1 MKIYNIEE
9 GYGSRELGFNLI
21 LDFLRYIGASYQF
34 MFFIMAV
41 VMQILVYNIIKR
53 YNYSVW
59 ISVFIYYCISPFYI
73 ATFNGMRQYLAI
85 AVFIVALKYI
95 EQKKIFKYIMLV
107 SSLITVLGLAFV
119 VGILYHYFQGQLMGE
134 LKKEAVYISRGVES
148 TGTDY
153 LKKLNDEDSRI
164 TYVDESGKVIYDN
177 EANVESMDNHGH
189 RKEIREAEING
200 EGADERMSSTL
211 SEKTMYYAVRL
222 ENGNVLR
229 VSSNQASVWMLLL
242 QLLPPF
248 AAVLILML
256 LLSGVFASR
265 LSGKVV
271 EPLNGLDLEHP
282 DENDAYDEVQ
292 PLLSKIGRQSRQIRL
307 QLEAARR
314 QQKEFSIITENMQ
327 EGLLV
332 IDRYTMVLSVNSSV
346 GKLLKVKEIKTG
358 ESVYLLNRSEEFRG
372 VVGQVLEGKHE
383 NKILRLD
390 GSEIQVIANPVTREN
405 KTEGAVILLVDVT
418 EKVEREQLRRE
429 FSANVSHELKTPL
442 TSISGFAEIMQDGFV
457 KDEDVK
463 VFAGRI
469 YKEAQRLIRLVGD
482 VIRISR
488 LDEGGLPYQW
498 EKLDL
503 YSLTHDIFSTLHE
516 AAEKQEVHMYMEGG
530 STVLDTVSTIMEEVL
545 YNVCDNAVKY
555 NRRGGEVFVRLK
567 DGEDAVRVNV
577 RDTGIGIPKEDQERI
592 FERFYRVD
600 KSHSKEI
607 GGTGLG
613 LSIVKHGVK
622 TLNGRLWLNS
632 EPGQGTEIIMEFP
645 KHHME
650 EEAAE

>member
-1 MKIYNIEE
+1 
-9 GYGSRELGFNLI
+9 
-21 LDFLRYIGASYQF
+21 
-34 MFFIMAV
+34 
-41 VMQILVYNIIKR
+41 
-53 YNYSVW
+53 
-59 ISVFIYYCISPFYI
+59 
-73 ATFNGMRQYLAI
+73 
-85 AVFIVALKYI
+85 
-95 EQKKIFKYIMLV
+95 MLV

-119 VGILYHYFQGQLMGE
+119 VGILYHYFQGQLMDE
-134 LKKEAVYISRGVES
+134 LKKEAVYIARGVES
-148 TGTDY
+148 AGTDY
-153 LKKLNDEDSRI
+153 LQQLNDEDSRI

-248 AAVLILML
+248 VAVLILML

-271 EPLNGLDLEHP
+271 EPLNELDLEHP
-282 DENDAYDEVQ
+282 EENDAYDEVQ
-292 PLLSKIGRQSRQIRL
+292 PLLSKIGRQNRQIRL

-346 GKLLKVKEIKTG
+346 GKLLKVKEVKTG
-358 ESVYLLNRSEEFRG
+358 ESVYLLNRSEEFRD
-372 VVGQVLEGKHE
+372 VVCQVLEGKHE
-383 NKILRLD
+383 DKVLRLD

-530 STVLDTVSTIMEEVL
+530 STVLDTVPMIMEEVL

-632 EPGQGTEIIMEFP
+632 ELGQGTEIIMEFP

-650 EEAAE
+650 KEAAE

>member
-1 MKIYNIEE
+1 M
-9 GYGSRELGFNLI
+9 S
-21 LDFLRYIGASYQF
+21 
-34 MFFIMAV
+34 
-41 VMQILVYNIIKR
+41 
-53 YNYSVW
+53 
-59 ISVFIYYCISPFYI
+59 
-73 ATFNGMRQYLAI
+73 
-85 AVFIVALKYI
+85 
-95 EQKKIFKYIMLV
+95 KKIFKYIMLV

-248 AAVLILML
+248 AVVLILML

-530 STVLDTVSTIMEEVL
+530 STVLDTIPMIMEEVL

-555 NRRGGEVFVRLK
+555 NHRGGEVFVRLK

-632 EPGQGTEIIMEFP
+632 EPGQGTEIIMEFS

-650 EEAAE
+650 KKAAE

>member
-1 MKIYNIEE
+1 M
-9 GYGSRELGFNLI
+9 S
-21 LDFLRYIGASYQF
+21 
-34 MFFIMAV
+34 
-41 VMQILVYNIIKR
+41 
-53 YNYSVW
+53 
-59 ISVFIYYCISPFYI
+59 
-73 ATFNGMRQYLAI
+73 
-85 AVFIVALKYI
+85 
-95 EQKKIFKYIMLV
+95 KKIFKYIMLV

-119 VGILYHYFQGQLMGE
+119 VGILYHYFQGQLMDE

-148 TGTDY
+148 AGTDY
-153 LKKLNDEDSRI
+153 LQQLNDEDSRI

-282 DENDAYDEVQ
+282 EENDAYDEVQ
-292 PLLSKIGRQSRQIRL
+292 PLLSKISRQSRQIRL

-346 GKLLKVKEIKTG
+346 GRLLKVKEIKTG
-358 ESVYLLNRSEEFRG
+358 ESVYLLNRSEEFRD

-383 NKILRLD
+383 DKVLRLD

-405 KTEGAVILLVDVT
+405 KIEGAVILLVDVT

-498 EKLDL
+498 EKLDI

-530 STVLDTVSTIMEEVL
+530 STVLDTVPTIMEEVL

-600 KSHSKEI
+600 KSHSREI

-650 EEAAE
+650 KEAAE

>member
-1 MKIYNIEE
+1 M
-9 GYGSRELGFNLI
+9 S
-21 LDFLRYIGASYQF
+21 
-34 MFFIMAV
+34 
-41 VMQILVYNIIKR
+41 
-53 YNYSVW
+53 
-59 ISVFIYYCISPFYI
+59 
-73 ATFNGMRQYLAI
+73 
-85 AVFIVALKYI
+85 
-95 EQKKIFKYIMLV
+95 KKIFKYIMLV

-119 VGILYHYFQGQLMGE
+119 VGILYHYFQGQLMDE

-148 TGTDY
+148 AGVDY
-153 LKKLNDEDSRI
+153 LQQLNAEDSRI

-248 AAVLILML
+248 VAVLILML

-282 DENDAYDEVQ
+282 EENDAYDEVQ

-346 GKLLKVKEIKTG
+346 GRLLKVKEVKTG
-358 ESVYLLNRSEEFRG
+358 ESVYLLNRSEEFRD

-390 GSEIQVIANPVTREN
+390 GSDIQVIANPVTREN

-488 LDEGGLPYQW
+488 LDEGGVPYQW
-498 EKLDL
+498 EELDL
-503 YSLTHDIFSTLHE
+503 YSMVHDIFSTLHE
-516 AAEKQEVHMYMEGG
+516 AARKQEVHMYMEGG
-530 STVLDTVSTIMEEVL
+530 STMLDTVPTIMEEVL
-545 YNVCDNAVKY
+545 YNVCDNAIKY
-555 NRRGGEVFVRLK
+555 NHRGGEVFVQLK
-567 DGEDAVRVNV
+567 DEGDVVRINV

-592 FERFYRVD
+592 FERFYRVE

-622 TLNGRLWLNS
+622 TLNGRLWLKS

-650 EEAAE
+650 NKEAAE

>member
-1 MKIYNIEE
+1 
-9 GYGSRELGFNLI
+9 
-21 LDFLRYIGASYQF
+21 
-34 MFFIMAV
+34 
-41 VMQILVYNIIKR
+41 
-53 YNYSVW
+53 
-59 ISVFIYYCISPFYI
+59 
-73 ATFNGMRQYLAI
+73 
-85 AVFIVALKYI
+85 
-95 EQKKIFKYIMLV
+95 MLV

-119 VGILYHYFQGQLMGE
+119 VGILYHYFQGQLMDE
-134 LKKEAVYISRGVES
+134 LKKEAVYIARGVES
-148 TGTDY
+148 AGTDY
-153 LKKLNDEDSRI
+153 LQQLNDEDSRI

-248 AAVLILML
+248 VAVLILML

-282 DENDAYDEVQ
+282 EENDAYDEVQ
-292 PLLSKIGRQSRQIRL
+292 PLLSKIGRQNRQIRL

-346 GKLLKVKEIKTG
+346 GRLLKVKEVKTG
-358 ESVYLLNRSEEFRG
+358 ESVYLLNRSEEFRD

-383 NKILRLD
+383 DKVLRLD
-390 GSEIQVIANPVTREN
+390 GSDIQVIANPVTREN

-530 STVLDTVSTIMEEVL
+530 STVLDTVPMIMEEVL

-555 NRRGGEVFVRLK
+555 NHRGGEVFVRLK
-567 DGEDAVRVNV
+567 DEGDAVRVNV

-650 EEAAE
+650 KEAAE

>member
-1 MKIYNIEE
+1 M
-9 GYGSRELGFNLI
+9 S
-21 LDFLRYIGASYQF
+21 
-34 MFFIMAV
+34 
-41 VMQILVYNIIKR
+41 
-53 YNYSVW
+53 
-59 ISVFIYYCISPFYI
+59 
-73 ATFNGMRQYLAI
+73 
-85 AVFIVALKYI
+85 
-95 EQKKIFKYIMLV
+95 KKIFKYIMLV

-148 TGTDY
+148 AGTDY
-153 LKKLNDEDSRI
+153 LKKLNDEESRI

-177 EANVESMDNHGH
+177 EADVESMDNHGH

-248 AAVLILML
+248 VAVLILML

-282 DENDAYDEVQ
+282 DENDVYDEVQ

-346 GKLLKVKEIKTG
+346 GRLLKVKEVKTG
-358 ESVYLLNRSEEFRG
+358 ESVYLLNRSEEFRD
-372 VVGQVLEGKHE
+372 VVCQVLDGKHE
-383 NKILRLD
+383 DKVLRLD

-600 KSHSKEI
+600 KSHSREI

-650 EEAAE
+650 KEAAE

>member
-1 MKIYNIEE
+1 M
-9 GYGSRELGFNLI
+9 S
-21 LDFLRYIGASYQF
+21 
-34 MFFIMAV
+34 
-41 VMQILVYNIIKR
+41 
-53 YNYSVW
+53 
-59 ISVFIYYCISPFYI
+59 
-73 ATFNGMRQYLAI
+73 
-85 AVFIVALKYI
+85 
-95 EQKKIFKYIMLV
+95 KKIFKYIMLV

-148 TGTDY
+148 AGTDY

-177 EANVESMDNHGH
+177 EADVESMDNHGH

-248 AAVLILML
+248 VAVLILML

-282 DENDAYDEVQ
+282 DENDVYDEVQ

-358 ESVYLLNRSEEFRG
+358 ESVYLLNLSAEFRG
-372 VVGQVLEGKHE
+372 VGGQVLEGKHE
-383 NKILRLD
+383 NKILRLG

-469 YKEAQRLIRLVGD
+469 YTEAQRLIRLVGD

-498 EKLDL
+498 EKLDI

-530 STVLDTVSTIMEEVL
+530 STVLDTVPTIMEEVL

-600 KSHSKEI
+600 KSHSREI

-650 EEAAE
+650 KEAAE

>member
-1 MKIYNIEE
+1 
-9 GYGSRELGFNLI
+9 
-21 LDFLRYIGASYQF
+21 
-34 MFFIMAV
+34 
-41 VMQILVYNIIKR
+41 
-53 YNYSVW
+53 
-59 ISVFIYYCISPFYI
+59 
-73 ATFNGMRQYLAI
+73 
-85 AVFIVALKYI
+85 
-95 EQKKIFKYIMLV
+95 MLV

-200 EGADERMSSTL
+200 EGADERISSTL

-248 AAVLILML
+248 VAVLILML

-282 DENDAYDEVQ
+282 EENDAYDEVQ
-292 PLLSKIGRQSRQIRL
+292 PILSKIGRQSRQIRL

-346 GKLLKVKEIKTG
+346 GRLLKVKEIKTG
-358 ESVYLLNRSEEFRG
+358 ESVYLLNRSEEFRD
-372 VVGQVLEGKHE
+372 VVCQVLDGKHE
-383 NKILRLD
+383 DKVLRLD

-530 STVLDTVSTIMEEVL
+530 STVLDTIPMIMEEVL

-555 NRRGGEVFVRLK
+555 NHRGGEVFVRLK

-632 EPGQGTEIIMEFP
+632 EPGQGTEIIMEFS

-650 EEAAE
+650 KEAAE

>member
-1 MKIYNIEE
+1 
-9 GYGSRELGFNLI
+9 
-21 LDFLRYIGASYQF
+21 
-34 MFFIMAV
+34 
-41 VMQILVYNIIKR
+41 
-53 YNYSVW
+53 
-59 ISVFIYYCISPFYI
+59 
-73 ATFNGMRQYLAI
+73 
-85 AVFIVALKYI
+85 
-95 EQKKIFKYIMLV
+95 MLV

-148 TGTDY
+148 AGTDY

-248 AAVLILML
+248 VAVLILML

-282 DENDAYDEVQ
+282 EENDAYDEVQ

-358 ESVYLLNRSEEFRG
+358 ESVYLLNRSEEFRD
-372 VVGQVLEGKHE
+372 VVCQVLDGKHE
-383 NKILRLD
+383 DKVLRLD

-503 YSLTHDIFSTLHE
+503 YSLNHDIFSTLHE

-530 STVLDTVSTIMEEVL
+530 STVLDTVPMIMEEVL

-555 NRRGGEVFVRLK
+555 NHRGGEVFVKLK
-567 DGEDAVRVNV
+567 DEGDAVRVNV

-600 KSHSKEI
+600 KSHSKDI

-650 EEAAE
+650 KEAAE

>member
-1 MKIYNIEE
+1 M
-9 GYGSRELGFNLI
+9 S
-21 LDFLRYIGASYQF
+21 
-34 MFFIMAV
+34 
-41 VMQILVYNIIKR
+41 
-53 YNYSVW
+53 
-59 ISVFIYYCISPFYI
+59 
-73 ATFNGMRQYLAI
+73 
-85 AVFIVALKYI
+85 
-95 EQKKIFKYIMLV
+95 KKIFKYIMLV

-148 TGTDY
+148 AGTDY
-153 LKKLNDEDSRI
+153 LKKLNDEESRI

-177 EANVESMDNHGH
+177 EADVESMDNHGH

-242 QLLPPF
+242 QLLPSF
-248 AAVLILML
+248 VAVLILML

-282 DENDAYDEVQ
+282 DENDVYDEVQ

-346 GKLLKVKEIKTG
+346 GRLLKVKEVKTG
-358 ESVYLLNRSEEFRG
+358 ESVYLLNRSEEFRD
-372 VVGQVLEGKHE
+372 VVCQVLDGKHE
-383 NKILRLD
+383 DKVLRLD

-498 EKLDL
+498 EKLDI

-530 STVLDTVSTIMEEVL
+530 STVLDTVPTIMEEVL

-645 KHHME
+645 KHHIE
-650 EEAAE
+650 KEAAE

>member
-1 MKIYNIEE
+1 
-9 GYGSRELGFNLI
+9 
-21 LDFLRYIGASYQF
+21 
-34 MFFIMAV
+34 
-41 VMQILVYNIIKR
+41 
-53 YNYSVW
+53 
-59 ISVFIYYCISPFYI
+59 
-73 ATFNGMRQYLAI
+73 
-85 AVFIVALKYI
+85 
-95 EQKKIFKYIMLV
+95 MLV

-119 VGILYHYFQGQLMGE
+119 VGILYHYFQGQLMDE

-148 TGTDY
+148 AGVDY
-153 LKKLNDEDSRI
+153 LQQLNDEDSRI

-248 AAVLILML
+248 VAVLILML

-282 DENDAYDEVQ
+282 EENDAYDEVQ

-346 GKLLKVKEIKTG
+346 GRLLKVKEIKTG
-358 ESVYLLNRSEEFRG
+358 ESVYLLNRSEEFRD
-372 VVGQVLEGKHE
+372 VVCQVLDGKHE
-383 NKILRLD
+383 DKVLRLD

-530 STVLDTVSTIMEEVL
+530 STVLDTVPMIMEEVL

-555 NRRGGEVFVRLK
+555 NHRGGEVFVRLK

-600 KSHSKEI
+600 KSHSRDI

-650 EEAAE
+650 KEAAE

>member
-1 MKIYNIEE
+1 M
-9 GYGSRELGFNLI
+9 S
-21 LDFLRYIGASYQF
+21 
-34 MFFIMAV
+34 
-41 VMQILVYNIIKR
+41 
-53 YNYSVW
+53 
-59 ISVFIYYCISPFYI
+59 
-73 ATFNGMRQYLAI
+73 
-85 AVFIVALKYI
+85 
-95 EQKKIFKYIMLV
+95 KKIFKYIMLV

-119 VGILYHYFQGQLMGE
+119 VGILYHYFQGHLMGE

-153 LKKLNDEDSRI
+153 LKQLNDEDSRI

-248 AAVLILML
+248 VAVLILML

-282 DENDAYDEVQ
+282 EENDAYDEVQ

-346 GKLLKVKEIKTG
+346 GRLLKVKEIKTG
-358 ESVYLLNRSEEFRG
+358 ESVYLLNRSEEFRD
-372 VVGQVLEGKHE
+372 VVCQVLDGKHE
-383 NKILRLD
+383 DKVLRLD

-503 YSLTHDIFSTLHE
+503 YSLNHDIFSTLHE

-530 STVLDTVSTIMEEVL
+530 STVLDTVPMIMEEVL

-555 NRRGGEVFVRLK
+555 NHRGGEVFVKLK
-567 DGEDAVRVNV
+567 DEGDAVRVNV

-600 KSHSKEI
+600 KSHSKDI

-650 EEAAE
+650 KEAAE